1 MLSYAGVRL
10 RQTVPLALIGG
21 LAGIVAFAVVGYEAV
36 VIGNWWLHSVPT
48 DTNRTAAML
57 TALLCPPATLAALL
71 CCGGS
76 IGSPDIARRGLAA
89 QYLAIGVVFSIF
101 LGSLIGSQAA
111 AITWAISCQPVHNCF
126 PLTSV
131 IGDGAVDGAAVG
143 IPVGLALGLVAF
155 RVRFQ
160 SLSRS

>member
-1 MLSYAGVRL
+1 MLSSPVYDF

-21 LAGIVAFAVVGYEAV
+21 LAGIVAFAIVVGYEAV

-89 QYLAIGVVFSIF
+89 QYLAIGVMFSIF
-101 LGSLIGSQAA
+101 LGSLFGSQAA
-111 AITWAISCQPVHNCF
+111 AITWAISCDRSTTAS
-126 PLTSV
+126 PL
-131 IGDGAVDGAAVG
+131 
-143 IPVGLALGLVAF
+143 
-155 RVRFQ
+155 R
-160 SLSRS
+160 RSSGTEPWTGRPWASQWVLP